1 MPSRITLVVAWLAA
15 ATRVGALILPFT
27 EGVVGAGLIAKQITA
42 AAAPQTIGA
51 LGSASAFLLAVKETL
66 GNGRAGDDADDDG
79 AAPVE
84 VRRIMELS
92 SRQREAAKIYKL
104 AGEGACDAALT
115 RLEALLRA
123 PRAGRVADEPPALAT
138 CNAVLWSLARAGRCD
153 DAQRLISELPFTST
167 SSHNALIHA
176 YARARRREDALRV
189 LYGLVRRNEADIRSF
204 GCAMNACAREGDAAT
219 CERMH
224 ARLLARADGSDATNL
239 APSRAKPNEFTYGA
253 LVHAN
258 AEAAQRARQRQ
269 RADEAARFAARA
281 VEWFEEGQQ
290 AARSAA
296 VAGEAWCET
305 DAYTDEP
312 RFARMMLRQHDG
324 KVDGALS
331 AAGASAPRARAPRAR
346 APAAEAG
353 DLLEA
358 FRAADEA
365 ESFRTAE
372 EAESA
377 ELANSLLALLSS
389 SAGLSS
395 KPAPLA
401 SKNLRA
407 SKAPKRAPLDD
418 DTRAPLASP
427 RTPRKTALA
436 AHASRADL
444 QPKISAGK
452 SVVLRSNRP
461 SRRYLKPRR
470 ALEERSV
477 SSS

>member
-153 DAQRLISELPFTST
+153 GAQRLISELPFTST

-176 YARARRREDALRV
+176 YARARAPRGRAARAVRPRAPQRGRHPQLRLRHERARARATRRRA
-189 LYGLVRRNEADIRSF
+189 S
-204 GCAMNACAREGDAAT
+204 ACTRGAR
-219 CERMH
+219 
-224 ARLLARADGSDATNL
+224 ARADGSDATNL

-269 RADEAARFAARA
+269 RTDEAARYAARA
-281 VEWFEEGQQ
+281 VAWFEEG
-290 AARSAA
+290 A
-296 VAGEAWCET
+296 
-305 DAYTDEP
+305 
-312 RFARMMLRQHDG
+312 
-324 KVDGALS
+324 
-331 AAGASAPRARAPRAR
+331 RARAARRSRATRGAGRTRTRTSRAAR
-346 APAAEAG
+346 A
-353 DLLEA
+353 
-358 FRAADEA
+358 
-365 ESFRTAE
+365 
-372 EAESA
+372 
-377 ELANSLLALLSS
+377 
-389 SAGLSS
+389 
-395 KPAPLA
+395 
-401 SKNLRA
+401 
-407 SKAPKRAPLDD
+407 
-418 DTRAPLASP
+418 
-427 RTPRKTALA
+427 
-436 AHASRADL
+436 
-444 QPKISAGK
+444 
-452 SVVLRSNRP
+452 
-461 SRRYLKPRR
+461 
-470 ALEERSV
+470 
-477 SSS
+477 

>member
-269 RADEAARFAARA
+269 RTDEAARYAARA
-281 VEWFEEGQQ
+281 VAWFEEGAR

-296 VAGEAWCET
+296 VAGDAWCGT
-305 DAYTDEP
+305 DAHTDEP
-312 RFARMMLRQHDG
+312 RFARMMRRQHDG
-324 KVDGALS
+324 KLDGALS
-331 AAGASAPRARAPRAR
+331 AAGASAPP
-346 APAAEAG
+346 PASASGES
-353 DLLEA
+353 DLLEV
-358 FRAADEA
+358 FRTA
-365 ESFRTAE
+365 EVAEDFRTAE

-377 ELANSLLALLSS
+377 ELAESLLALLSS
-389 SAGLSS
+389 STVVP
-395 KPAPLA
+395 KPAPTRTATSTSAQLG
-401 SKNLRA
+401 
-407 SKAPKRAPLDD
+407 DD

-427 RTPRKTALA
+427 RTPLTALA
-436 AHASRADL
+436 AHTARAEL
-444 QPKISAGK
+444 QPKISGGK
-452 SVVLRSNRP
+452 SMVLRSNRP
-461 SRRYLKPRR
+461 SRRSLKTRR
-470 ALEERSV
+470 AATHKEST
-477 SSS
+477 SP